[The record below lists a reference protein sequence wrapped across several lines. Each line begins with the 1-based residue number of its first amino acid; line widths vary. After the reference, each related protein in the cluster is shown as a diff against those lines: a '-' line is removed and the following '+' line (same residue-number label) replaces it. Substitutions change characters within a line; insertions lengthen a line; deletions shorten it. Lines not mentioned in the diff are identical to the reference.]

1 MTTWWQLIIDEVVLL
16 ILIFVGIHLILRQ
29 SSIHIKEFLRV
40 TLLDHRNEAAKIVG
54 GTVVDQLEAVKE
66 ELKQALSDV
75 VKAEAAQVVA
85 EDANQ
90 AKSDFLS
97 HMSHEIRTP
106 INGIVGSLGL
116 LDPKELTTTQ
126 AEDVQRAI
134 LSSNRLTSI
143 INQILVFAKI
153 EATEMEYEKNIFN
166 ISSLCHEVIESI
178 RAEADKKKLALYHQL
193 SEGMGL
199 VRVGDEQKIHQILL
213 NLLTNSIKF
222 TDSGS
227 VTLNVFSCQDGVC
240 FEVIDTGIGID
251 DKDLDSIFDPF
262 IQVSNGNRKKTPGT
276 GLGLSICH
284 KFVTDMGGSI
294 NVSSEFGLGSTFR
307 VFLPLDVT
315 VNSVTSK
322 PVQILEPVKPNNR
335 RALVVDDDEVNRRV
349 VSRYL
354 ENMNIIVDCADG
366 GKEGLNKFKNHKYDI
381 IFMDLQ
387 MPEVDG
393 FEATRMI
400 RDIERNNG
408 NASTRIVA
416 LTASLIGDVEDQCT
430 LAGMDGYLTKP
441 FTANDL
447 VSEIGQCSD

>member
-1 MTTWWQLIIDEVVLL
+1 
-16 ILIFVGIHLILRQ
+16 
-29 SSIHIKEFLRV
+29 
-40 TLLDHRNEAAKIVG
+40 
-54 GTVVDQLEAVKE
+54 
-66 ELKQALSDV
+66 
-75 VKAEAAQVVA
+75 
-85 EDANQ
+85 
-90 AKSDFLS
+90 
-97 HMSHEIRTP
+97 MSHEIRTP

-143 INQILVFAKI
+143 INQILTFAKI
-153 EATEMEYEKNIFN
+153 ESTEVEYEKESFN
-166 ISSLCHEVIESI
+166 ISPLCHEVVESV
-178 RAEADKKKLALYHQL
+178 RTEADKKKLALSHQL
-193 SEGMGL
+193 SEYMDL

-213 NLLTNSIKF
+213 NLLTNAIKF

-227 VTLNVFSCQDGVC
+227 VTLNVVGCQDGIC

-284 KFVTDMGGSI
+284 KFATDMGGSI
-294 NVSSEFGLGSTFR
+294 NVKSQVGSGSTFI
-307 VFLPLDVT
+307 VCLPLGIP
-315 VNSVTSK
+315 VNSGIPKGKQPSEQVISD
-322 PVQILEPVKPNNR
+322 NM
-335 RALVVDDDEVNRRV
+335 RALVVDDDEVNRLV
-349 VSRYL
+349 VTRYL
-354 ENMNIIVDCADG
+354 EDMEIGVDTAAG
-366 GKEGLNKFKNHKYDI
+366 GKEGLNKFNSHKYDI

-387 MPEVDG
+387 MPDIDG
-393 FEATRMI
+393 FETTRMI

-416 LTASLIGDVEDQCT
+416 LTASLIGDVEDQCN

-441 FTANDL
+441 FTVGDL
-447 VSEIGQCSD
+447 KSEINQCLG